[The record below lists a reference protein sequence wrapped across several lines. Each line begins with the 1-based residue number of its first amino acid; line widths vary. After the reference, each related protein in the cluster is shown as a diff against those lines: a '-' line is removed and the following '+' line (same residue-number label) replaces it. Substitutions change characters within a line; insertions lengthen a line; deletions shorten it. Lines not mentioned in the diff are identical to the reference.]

1 MSIGKSGRVVIEIDP
16 RLKKEL
22 YAVLRRNEL
31 NLKDWFVKSAES
43 YIMNNLQDTLP
54 FEEHEHQTKESS
66 NETV

>member
-16 RLKKEL
+16 SLKKEL
-22 YAVLRRNEL
+22 YAVLRRNDL

-43 YIMNNLQDTLP
+43 YIANNIQNTLP
-54 FEEHEHQTKESS
+54 FEERGHQRKETS

>member
-22 YAVLRRNEL
+22 YAVLRRNDL

-43 YIMNNLQDTLP
+43 YITNNIQDTLS
-54 FEEHEHQTKESS
+54 FKEHEHQTKEAS